1 LRQTVFLYLS
11 LLAICLLTACAN
23 GRIGD
28 GWTIDR
34 RYIQEGEGEDDIPAI
49 NEPDFVSVGEIDFLA
64 DTNLVIGIKVN
75 DRIKAYPLSILN
87 WHEIVNDEIGGIP
100 VAVTYAVL
108 SGSGIAFERLTAINR
123 VQFELGVS
131 GLLFNSNLIA
141 FDEFPDNFWL
151 QFTRRAVRGSILEQG
166 ISDKKLKEYPV
177 IEMNWGAWQ
186 LLFPNSEVL
195 TTSTGFNRP
204 YQTYPY
210 GDYREDSTVL
220 FDLTV
225 PLESLPR
232 PIPYKEKV
240 LGVIVGEDA
249 KVYPMSLF
257 PEEGHRIIHD
267 EFRGMPLVIIGSREK
282 DLIVAYNRERTDGS
296 ISTFSIADS
305 SMLLIKDENGQEFNV
320 FGETIDLESEE
331 NLKPVTSNIA
341 FWFSWAVFF
350 PNVEIYE

>member
-1 LRQTVFLYLS
+1 MIT
-11 LLAICLLTACAN
+11 CN
-23 GRIGD
+23 KGRIGD

-34 RYIQEGEGEDDIPAI
+34 NAIQEGEGEDDIPAI
-49 NEPDFVSVGEIDFLA
+49 NEPNFLPVGEIDFLV
-64 DTNLVIGIKVN
+64 DTNLVLGIKVN
-75 DRIKAYPLSILN
+75 DEIKAYPLAILN
-87 WHEIVNDEIGGIP
+87 WHEIVNDEIGGLP
-100 VAVTYAVL
+100 VALTYAVL
-108 SGSGIAFERLTAINR
+108 SGSGIAFERRTAINQVEFR
-123 VQFELGVS
+123 LSVS

-141 FDEFPDNFWL
+141 FDNAPDNALL
-151 QFTRRAVRGSILEQG
+151 QFTRSAVRGLILEQG
-166 ISDKKLKEYPV
+166 VNVEKFKEYPV
-177 IEMNWGAWQ
+177 IEMNWKAWQ

-257 PEEGHRIIHD
+257 PEEGYRIIHD
-267 EFRGMPLVIIGSREK
+267 EFRGVPLVIIGSREK
-282 DLIVAYNRERTDGS
+282 DLIVAYNRERADGS
-296 ISTFSIADS
+296 ISTFSIADP
-305 SMLLIKDENGQEFNV
+305 SMLLIQDENGQEFNV
-320 FGETIDLESEE
+320 FGETIDLVSEE
-331 NLKPVTSNIA
+331 DLMPVTSNIG

-350 PNVEIYE
+350 PNVEIYQ